1 MQGKL
6 EVTELLVAFD
16 LLQFDLLLI
25 VRILNN
31 YKNIFSMTKAGR
43 IIYFLYSLL
52 PCLNGQVCFFEE
64 VGYFPGSVN
73 LWMPYC

>member
-43 IIYFLYSLL
+43 IIYFFVFIVTLPEWPGMLL
-52 PCLNGQVCFFEE
+52 
-64 VGYFPGSVN
+64 
-73 LWMPYC
+73 